1 MQHLSE
7 KIYSSIDQLQ
17 EVLQKIKSI
26 GKKIVFTNGCFDIL
40 HVGHVCYLEEAR
52 NLGDY
57 LVIGVNADASVSR
70 LKGPSRPINP
80 LQQRMMVLAALQSV
94 DAVISFSED
103 TPYELIKALS
113 PDLLVKGGD
122 WKVEDIVGSA
132 LVLAKG
138 GQVLSLPFTEGWST
152 TSIEQKI
159 KNNC

>member
-1 MQHLSE
+1 VQHLSE

-80 LQQRMMVLAALQSV
+80 IQQRMMVLAALQSV

-132 LVLAKG
+132 LVLAEG

>member
-1 MQHLSE
+1 M
-7 KIYSSIDQLQ
+7 
-17 EVLQKIKSI
+17 QKIKSV

-94 DAVISFSED
+94 DAVIPFSED

-122 WKVEDIVGSA
+122 WKVEDIVGSE

-152 TSIEQKI
+152 TYIEQKI